1 MKREYSLCKSCHSCP
16 RIKIEGSA
24 VAIGEKGNQVKLRAG
39 EWNELV
45 KLVKSG
51 KAREL

>member
-1 MKREYSLCKSCHSCP
+1 MEYKLCGKGSCCP
-16 RIKIEGSA
+16 AVKIEKKGVS
-24 VAIGEKGNQVKLRAG
+24 IGEDANTCKLSPS